1 MSQQIRP
8 SAIDHTRDGMQH
20 TWMWGEDSGVGPW
33 MMAEL
38 VLPSLTD
45 QTKRKKV
52 RHGMMGRMHSL
63 NSACQCH
70 AVEQGSNLDLHVSEM
85 MASINSGAAILA
97 YRALAP
103 LLHHLWSMYNMCNMS
118 DLPDSASTR
127 YNDLVLWDD
136 WMVVWTPKVPNPH
149 RTPSLSQRTAG
160 ENFWALVLL
169 GNATVWPPQYSLD
182 ATIPLQ
188 FKYKLASHVE
198 VSPE

>member
-1 MSQQIRP
+1 
-8 SAIDHTRDGMQH
+8 
-20 TWMWGEDSGVGPW
+20 MWGEDGGVGPW

-45 QTKRKKV
+45 QMKCTKV
-52 RHGMMGRMHSL
+52 RHGMMGGMHSL
-63 NSACQCH
+63 NSACRCH
-70 AVEQGSNLDLHVSEM
+70 AVEWGSNLDLH
-85 MASINSGAAILA
+85 ASKMSVQARFEVALINSGAAILA
-97 YRALAP
+97 YCALVP
-103 LLHHLWSMYNMCNMS
+103 LMHHLWSMYKMCNMS
-118 DLPDSASTR
+118 DSPDSASTR

-149 RTPSLSQRTAG
+149 RTPSLSRRTAG
-160 ENFWALVLL
+160 ENFWAHHVWTRNLVYIGRVVLL

-188 FKYKLASHVE
+188 FMYKLASHVE